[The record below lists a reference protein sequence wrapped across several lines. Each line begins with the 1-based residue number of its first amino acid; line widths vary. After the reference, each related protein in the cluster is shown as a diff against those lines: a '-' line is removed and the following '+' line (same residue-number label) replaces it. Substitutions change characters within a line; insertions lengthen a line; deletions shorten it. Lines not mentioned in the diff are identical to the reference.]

1 MLFQNE
7 VLHQSLKEVTHE
19 LATFRENHAQCD
31 VHKFAVM
38 VAAERDKKKLAKP
51 KPKVVKTLTEA
62 QRILAEQP
70 QTTSREIGHHK
81 VPVVNT
87 DQSVRTHG
95 RAGQLSEYHRLQKT
109 IPKLSSGEVG
119 FHPAYSRA
127 RYESSSEAQSLAR
140 SIDREHVRKDPELK
154 AGLDALRERVLAL
167 KARQLR

>member
-1 MLFQNE
+1 
-7 VLHQSLKEVTHE
+7 
-19 LATFRENHAQCD
+19 
-31 VHKFAVM
+31 M
-38 VAAERDKKKLAKP
+38 VAAEWDKKKLAKP

-95 RAGQLSEYHRLQKT
+95 RARQLSEYHKLQKT

-127 RYESSSEAQSLAR
+127 RDESSSEAQSLAR

-154 AGLDALRERVLAL
+154 AGLDALRERVLRVSEPVSCS
-167 KARQLR
+167 RQERMRATQGTGPGHPAACVVGGSMLMYMYAMAAG